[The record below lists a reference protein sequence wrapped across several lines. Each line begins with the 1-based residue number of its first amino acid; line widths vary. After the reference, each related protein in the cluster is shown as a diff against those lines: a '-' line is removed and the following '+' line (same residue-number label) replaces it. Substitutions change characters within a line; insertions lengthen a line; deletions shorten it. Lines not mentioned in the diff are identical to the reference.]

1 MDASDTTPVV
11 GWVAYLRKS
20 TEEQANSLPIQL
32 KDITASAVKLHVPI
46 VGTFSDAISGKSTV
60 GRDGLTAALAALKP
74 GMALAV
80 IRIDRLARNL
90 PDFFVLVAQLR
101 DKKCYLYS
109 VENGYYSSDNSSQV
123 VFMMNAYVAEQE
135 RKTINKRTARGL
147 VQLKETWEREGRP
160 PSLRNYVTRPPY
172 GYARNK
178 NYHIS
183 DPRAFEPVVEEQA
196 VIDLMRWMWK
206 ANPVLSLTGM
216 AEYLNSA
223 EVKTRTGVPWS
234 PATVSSIQKHNL
246 LEADLETRSYAPRP
260 NRRERGVTT
269 IGGQQNSYANS
280 A

>member
-1 MDASDTTPVV
+1 MEVIAYARMSTSSQIASADVQHCAISRMCLAR
-11 GWVAYLRKS
+11 GWVVVKYV
-20 TEEQANSLPIQL
+20 EETLSGVCSLSERPILNSVIQNENV
-32 KDITASAVKLHVPI
+32 T
-46 VGTFSDAISGKSTV
+46 GK
-60 GRDGLTAALAALKP
+60 ALVVYSL
-74 GMALAV
+74 
-80 IRIDRLARNL
+80 DRLARSPIVGL
-90 PDFFVLVAQLR
+90 DIIKRFVDAGFII
-101 DKKCYLYS
+101 YS
-109 VENGYYSSDNSSQV
+109 VVEALSSTDWDIAQV
-123 VFMMNAYVAEQE
+123 RRIFEHAE
-135 RKTINKRTARGL
+135 
-147 VQLKETWEREGRP
+147 WERNSFNHRSKEGLLRLTEKWGVVERP

-234 PATVSSIQKHNL
+234 PATVSSIQKHNQ